1 MRITATVMFLI
12 ISLLMPG
19 PAIAEPYYRGAEVG
33 EGVEAGKGAVKNHNW
48 GELLGRYIF
57 GLQETE

>member
-1 MRITATVMFLI
+1 MFLI